1 MTSSL
6 KKVFFRQ
13 IKDTKSRFI
22 SILLI
27 VALGVGFFVGV
38 KAASP
43 SMKYSANKFFQSNNL
58 MDYKIMSDYG
68 FQNDDIKALEAL
80 TGVSQVM
87 PSYSADLLVNN
98 EGSNNVVRVQ
108 AVPEVSDGKQPI
120 NELKVVEGRLP
131 QKSGECVVESNS
143 DTSVK
148 YEIGD
153 TIELLS
159 PSDDKKI
166 TDIVKTSSFK
176 IVGFVESPQYIA
188 FDKGITQVGDGSI
201 LNYMMISAKDF
212 AYSRY
217 TEVFLCVDKP
227 KKYQSSFEEDY
238 KSYIADYSSKLASL
252 GVERVE
258 VNKEEIVTQANE
270 KIDSARKEIDAQ
282 KADAQADLDNGKKQ
296 VEEAEAAIAEKEQEI
311 IDGEAQIQAAEQQL
325 ADSEAKVADGWNQ
338 LAAGEAQLNEG
349 INEYNAG
356 VEQYNAA
363 YSEYMAQREAGEA
376 QLNQAQAQLDTYGP
390 LINGL
395 QEIID
400 NGGVLSS
407 VLQSQF
413 DSYIIQY
420 NDAVAQVEAG
430 KQMIADADN
439 QIAAAKAQLDSSAAQ
454 IQAGQNEINTQK
466 ANLTAAE
473 KQIADGKA
481 QLEQSK
487 AQIADGKVQLENGK
501 KQLEESKAQL
511 EEGQKEFDTQFSL
524 AEEELN
530 QKLKE
535 IENLSNGKWYIFTR
549 DDNPGY
555 TSFAEDATRIDGIAS
570 VFPLFFF
577 IVAAL
582 VCLTTMTRMVEE
594 ERTQIGT
601 FKALGY
607 ENKTIAA
614 KYFFYAFLAAITGS
628 ILGVVVGLLILPKT
642 IFHSY
647 DAMYKLPIFAVKISI
662 PVIIIAI
669 VCALLCTCT
678 VAYIVAYRELKL
690 NPATLMRPKAPKQGK
705 RILLEKIPF
714 IWNKMNFSSKVTTRN
729 LFRYKARFIMTVLGV
744 AGCTALILAAYGLKD
759 SISVVVPKQ
768 YGEIFNYDTMMNL
781 KYEGTLNEKEKS

>member
-143 DTSVK
+143 DTSIK

-376 QLNQAQAQLDTYGP
+376 QLNQDR
-390 LINGL
+390 
-395 QEIID
+395 
-400 NGGVLSS
+400 
-407 VLQSQF
+407 
-413 DSYIIQY
+413 
-420 NDAVAQVEAG
+420 
-430 KQMIADADN
+430 K
-439 QIAAAKAQLDSSAAQ
+439 
-454 IQAGQNEINTQK
+454 
-466 ANLTAAE
+466 
-473 KQIADGKA
+473 
-481 QLEQSK
+481 
-487 AQIADGKVQLENGK
+487 
-501 KQLEESKAQL
+501 
-511 EEGQKEFDTQFSL
+511 
-524 AEEELN
+524 
-530 QKLKE
+530 
-535 IENLSNGKWYIFTR
+535 
-549 DDNPGY
+549 
-555 TSFAEDATRIDGIAS
+555 
-570 VFPLFFF
+570 
-577 IVAAL
+577 
-582 VCLTTMTRMVEE
+582 
-594 ERTQIGT
+594 
-601 FKALGY
+601 
-607 ENKTIAA
+607 
-614 KYFFYAFLAAITGS
+614 
-628 ILGVVVGLLILPKT
+628 
-642 IFHSY
+642 
-647 DAMYKLPIFAVKISI
+647 
-662 PVIIIAI
+662 
-669 VCALLCTCT
+669 
-678 VAYIVAYRELKL
+678 
-690 NPATLMRPKAPKQGK
+690 
-705 RILLEKIPF
+705 
-714 IWNKMNFSSKVTTRN
+714 
-729 LFRYKARFIMTVLGV
+729 
-744 AGCTALILAAYGLKD
+744 
-759 SISVVVPKQ
+759 SVV
-768 YGEIFNYDTMMNL
+768 
-781 KYEGTLNEKEKS
+781 